1 MSNKQTEQ
9 FLEHQQEI
17 KNEKEYY
24 QALEEWKD
32 AVKKYLDGMIERNKE
47 TLADLE
53 YIKSKLSSLESKY

>member
-1 MSNKQTEQ
+1 MSDKQTEQ
-9 FLEHQQEI
+9 FLEHQREI

-24 QALEEWKD
+24 QSLEEWKD

-53 YIKSKLSSLESKY
+53 YIKTKLSSLE